1 MWTRVTAGRE
11 LDKRGMEA
19 DGRKPCIMQT
29 AGSMG
34 RQRKARTSRLI
45 GNHIFWGDKCPGSR
59 QRKVEKGQ
67 ISSVRM

>member
-1 MWTRVTAGRE
+1 MTAGRE

-45 GNHIFWGDKCPGSR
+45 GNHTVWGDKYPECR
-59 QRKVEKGQ
+59 QRKVEKSM
-67 ISSVRM
+67 IH